1 MFIPQPSH
9 FRYFRDSS
17 RIAKL
22 NAREFL
28 ELPITVSLSA

>member
-1 MFIPQPSH
+1 MVTFVCAIN
-9 FRYFRDSS
+9 FRYLS

-28 ELPITVSLSA
+28 VQMPTETGN